1 VIPLALIALV
11 VVAFV
16 LAGNGIVPLWVAIA
30 AILAG
35 LLVAAW
41 QLDRKAGPGGHR
53 TMPKRKYAA
62 LLGIGAAEPSNHP
75 VVVLDR
81 GARAGEPPGVNRGD
95 DSQPRR

>member
-1 VIPLALIALV
+1 MIPLLLIALV

-35 LLVAAW
+35 SLAAAW

-53 TMPKRKYAA
+53 GLPKRKYSA
-62 LLGIGAAEPSNHP
+62 LLGIGAAEPNNHP
-75 VVVLDR
+75 VIVLDHDD
-81 GARAGEPPGVNRGD
+81 GAGEPPGVNRGD
-95 DSQPRR
+95 DRQPRR